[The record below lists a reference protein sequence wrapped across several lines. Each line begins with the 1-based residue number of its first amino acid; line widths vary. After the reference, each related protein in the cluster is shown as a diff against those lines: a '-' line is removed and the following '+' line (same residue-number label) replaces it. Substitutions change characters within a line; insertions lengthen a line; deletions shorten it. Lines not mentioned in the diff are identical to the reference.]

1 MEDQDGNAIYLPPS
15 ENKAVIKALA
25 FFEKGKAALKRQN
38 YEEAL
43 VILLEADQQFSTCQS
58 KILESVDNYAYLN
71 IDIVWC
77 YLCLKVRWSFFLHI
91 KIKYILLERFTSTW
105 REKKA
110 RSYRENPEKDLRGEY
125 DKSYALERQRS

>member
-1 MEDQDGNAIYLPPS
+1 MEDQDGNAVYLPPS

-25 FFEKGKAALKRQN
+25 FFEKGKAALKRNN

-43 VILLEADQQFSTCQS
+43 VLLLEADSQFSSCQS

-77 YLCLKVRWSFFLHI
+77 YLCLKVSETQLSEQ
-91 KIKYILLERFTSTW
+91 KINKIL
-105 REKKA
+105 
-110 RSYRENPEKDLRGEY
+110 
-125 DKSYALERQRS
+125 